1 MDQAHDYMKEVGQYL
16 QEREDI
22 AIMKDC
28 EQTTKDVIDEHIDM
42 MEELNSWMLAENMA
56 ADKQMREMIEFQ
68 RSIGI
73 EVEEPVL
80 SIEGQK
86 ILDKEKKRKK
96 KLSAFYDIKED
107 EQENEGSDVEDE
119 SENQSS

>member
-1 MDQAHDYMKEVGQYL
+1 MALEMDQAHDYMKEVGQYL

-86 ILDKEKKRKK
+86 ILEKEKKRKK

-107 EQENEGSDVEDE
+107 E
-119 SENQSS
+119 